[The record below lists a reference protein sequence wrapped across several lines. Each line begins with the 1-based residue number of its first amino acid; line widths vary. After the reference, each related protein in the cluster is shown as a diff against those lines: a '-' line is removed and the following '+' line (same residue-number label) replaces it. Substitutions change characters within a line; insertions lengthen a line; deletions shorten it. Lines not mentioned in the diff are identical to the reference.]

1 MLPDGGGADTIAE
14 CRGCGV
20 LAELEQGSDYCFDC
34 TYPEPGCLC
43 AGASWRD
50 R

>member
-1 MLPDGGGADTIAE
+1 MLPDGGATDTTAE

-20 LAELEQGSDYCFDC
+20 ITQLEQGSDYCFDC

-43 AGASWRD
+43 AGARWRD